1 MEGFRLK
8 QLVTFSI
15 LMEEN
20 GGIVKKVP
28 DCVLGQYD
36 AVMSCKSDYELVSL
50 LNSDHNKKYKKWL
63 DKWILR

>member
-1 MEGFRLK
+1 MEGFTLK

-20 GGIVKKVP
+20 GGIVKKAPEYVS
-28 DCVLGQYD
+28 GKYD
-36 AVMSCKSDYELVSL
+36 AIMSCKSDYELVSL
-50 LNSDHNKKYKKWL
+50 LDSGHNKKYKKWL